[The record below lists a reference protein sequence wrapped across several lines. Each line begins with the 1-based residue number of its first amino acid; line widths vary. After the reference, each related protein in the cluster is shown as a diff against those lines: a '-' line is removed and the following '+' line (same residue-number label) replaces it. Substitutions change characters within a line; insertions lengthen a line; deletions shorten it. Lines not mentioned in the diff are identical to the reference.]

1 MSHTPAHRRQASSF
15 LGCSHAWRAGE
26 AGHWVPGPVLCL
38 HSGSGAGR
46 PLRSGGAPGV
56 TAAWVDSLPEM
67 IRIVVALPGRS
78 LSPLGQGAA
87 AGFLVES
94 EQSRDAA
101 TLALLVEVC
110 DQLAEQGAKRP
121 DTAQLRAGPRGA
133 RN

>member
-1 MSHTPAHRRQASSF
+1 
-15 LGCSHAWRAGE
+15 
-26 AGHWVPGPVLCL
+26 
-38 HSGSGAGR
+38 
-46 PLRSGGAPGV
+46 
-56 TAAWVDSLPEM
+56 M

-94 EQSRDAA
+94 EQSRDAS
-101 TLALLVEVC
+101 TVALLVEVC

-133 RN
+133 PNYAPEIGQDIPRRLVRDRQAVAQQ